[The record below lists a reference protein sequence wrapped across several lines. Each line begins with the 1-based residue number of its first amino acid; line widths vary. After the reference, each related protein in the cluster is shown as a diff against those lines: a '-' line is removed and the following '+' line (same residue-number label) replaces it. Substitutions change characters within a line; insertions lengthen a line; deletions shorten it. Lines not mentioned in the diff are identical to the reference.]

1 LKVYRL
7 GTYFVA
13 LNIERLTSRICVGA
27 DQSESQPYHS
37 YNVGASNSYNMG
49 MRGDIEKVS

>member
-1 LKVYRL
+1 
-7 GTYFVA
+7 
-13 LNIERLTSRICVGA
+13 VGA